1 MTKELLRKN
10 CIIGFLGLGLILA
23 VVDANKPEPKEFSGV
38 GEGYNGQMTINI
50 KVKSKKDSFKILGVK
65 VKHIDTP
72 PIADPAIEKL
82 KGQTIIKQ
90 NSEIDGVS
98 GATYTS
104 NGYKEGLK
112 NAIGNIKF

>member
-23 VVDANKPEPKEFSGV
+23 VVDANKPEPKEFSGT

-50 KVKSKKDSFKILGVK
+50 KVKQKNNSFKILGVE

-82 KGQTIIKQ
+82 KEQTIVKQ
-90 NSEIDGVS
+90 SYKIDGIS

-104 NGYKEGLK
+104 NGYKEALK
-112 NAIGNIKF
+112 NAIENIKF